1 MSLDINTSGTTSRVG
16 ILVIDFNIIISL
28 LNEDVKI
35 ILDSLIHSL
44 SIFNERSVGGIL
56 LKNSRLTCIWW

>member
-1 MSLDINTSGTTSRVG
+1 MSLDINTSGTRVG

-28 LNEDVKI
+28 LNEDFKI

-56 LKNSRLTCIWW
+56 LKNSRLKCIWW

>member
-1 MSLDINTSGTTSRVG
+1 MSLDINTSGTRVG

>member
-1 MSLDINTSGTTSRVG
+1 MSLDINTSGTRVG

-28 LNEDVKI
+28 LNEDFKI

>member
-1 MSLDINTSGTTSRVG
+1 MSLDINTSGTGVG